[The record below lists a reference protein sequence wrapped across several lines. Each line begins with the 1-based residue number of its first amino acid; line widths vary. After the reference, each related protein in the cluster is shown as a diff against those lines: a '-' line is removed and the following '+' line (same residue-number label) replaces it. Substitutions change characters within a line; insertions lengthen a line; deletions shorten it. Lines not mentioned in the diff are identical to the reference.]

1 FFEGRSLREI
11 GVRVGLSE
19 DGAQKRVARGL
30 DRIRLFL
37 QRHGVTTSAAALTG
51 LLGVNLTGAAE
62 TQLLQSTLASVKAAL
77 AGNTTIRSLTVA
89 NRIGRWLAWRQA
101 GLVALPTAVGLLV
114 IGGGGWLL
122 QDNLTPALPPSP
134 AFQLSDA
141 RVANVAHAWSRVV
154 QQAAQLIRQSPPRPL
169 AGDPRVAAYQREV
182 DFIVAETVRLSKELD
197 AIVQQGNDRTLLAEF
212 LTVELT
218 DTLDLGAG
226 QKAAVYALLLQ
237 QLREGPSLLE
247 GMQALVRAKAADAV
261 TIRSWLS
268 ARQKRRFDR
277 TYRADGLGL
286 FTFAAAAAASAT
298 TK

>member
-101 GLVALPTAVGLLV
+101 GLVALPTAA
-114 IGGGGWLL
+114 WLL
-122 QDNLTPALPPSP
+122 GHRRGGLRL
-134 AFQLSDA
+134 
-141 RVANVAHAWSRVV
+141 RGNVASPLPAW
-154 QQAAQLIRQSPPRPL
+154 P
-169 AGDPRVAAYQREV
+169 
-182 DFIVAETVRLSKELD
+182 
-197 AIVQQGNDRTLLAEF
+197 
-212 LTVELT
+212 
-218 DTLDLGAG
+218 
-226 QKAAVYALLLQ
+226 AV
-237 QLREGPSLLE
+237 P
-247 GMQALVRAKAADAV
+247 
-261 TIRSWLS
+261 
-268 ARQKRRFDR
+268 
-277 TYRADGLGL
+277 
-286 FTFAAAAAASAT
+286 
-298 TK
+298 